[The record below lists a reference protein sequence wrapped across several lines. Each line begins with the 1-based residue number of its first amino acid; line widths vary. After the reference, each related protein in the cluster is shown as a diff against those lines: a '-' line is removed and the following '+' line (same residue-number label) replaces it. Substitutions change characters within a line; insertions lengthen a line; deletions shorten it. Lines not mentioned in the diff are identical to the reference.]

1 MAPSAEERPSPPP
14 GEGTRWRL
22 ALLLPVLA
30 LSGAAVVWT
39 FLRVWEAQ
47 SRMAA
52 KGVLVPLWLAVT
64 FRGATAQ
71 AVIGPWRKE
80 LIPTAYDAVRA
91 DWWLLAAYI
100 VFLTSASLLLMWV
113 LRYERPALAPVLLC
127 FPLAGALLGGAE
139 NLCVLG
145 MLAEP
150 EQPSALL
157 AAIGGVAGT
166 TKFILLAE
174 TLIAIAWAVGRLP
187 HRIPRLDPHLLN
199 FSGVLA
205 GERRYLARRRVL
217 AGVAASPAA
226 ESARPIG
233 LALSGGR
240 IPSAT
245 LNLGVLP
252 APAQVHILQR
262 FGYPSTV
269 SGGGYIGACLS
280 SLLSHRKSWPAGR
293 ARSGLEAYTFVPG
306 ETPYFGT
313 KAATLPF
320 NPDVAEQ
327 PTMRELNGQD
337 EIRHLRTHGDF
348 IIVRHRLLSR
358 EVLRAVGNLLGGL
371 FYHLFLF
378 TLFLVGVAG
387 IYWGIVALMT
397 GPDLVK
403 IGGMTAPHYMWEL
416 LDWPTAGEGYPLL
429 WAIGIGA
436 ATTMVSLFAAGL
448 APYVLRDRLFYVE
461 GQSVEASRESFSLW
475 AITIVSLV
483 TSALITNDYTVVT
496 DQ

>member
-14 GEGTRWRL
+14 GEGTHWRL
-22 ALLLPVLA
+22 ALLLPVLV

-64 FRGATAQ
+64 FRGSTAQ

-100 VFLTSASLLLMWV
+100 VFLTSASLLLMWF
-113 LRYERPALAPVLLC
+113 LRYERRSFAPVLLC

-187 HRIPRLDPHLLN
+187 HRIRRVDPHVLN

-233 LALSGGR
+233 LALSGGGIR
-240 IPSAT
+240 SAT
-245 LNLGVLP
+245 FNLGVLQ
-252 APAQVHILQR
+252 ALAQLDILRR
-262 FGYPSTV
+262 FDYLSTV
-269 SGGGYIGACLS
+269 SGGGYIGSCLS

-293 ARSGLEAYTFVPG
+293 PRSGLEAYTFVPG

-327 PTMRELNGQD
+327 PTMREFNGQD

-358 EVLRAVGNLLGGL
+358 EVLRAVGNLLGSL

-397 GPDLVK
+397 GSDLVK
-403 IGGMTAPHYMWEL
+403 IG
-416 LDWPTAGEGYPLL
+416 
-429 WAIGIGA
+429 
-436 ATTMVSLFAAGL
+436 
-448 APYVLRDRLFYVE
+448 R
-461 GQSVEASRESFSLW
+461 ASCRER
-475 AITIVSLV
+475 VYDDV
-483 TSALITNDYTVVT
+483 
-496 DQ
+496 